1 MQWSLKQYL
10 LDALILLKSIRFS
23 RYTII
28 GEISRWGYRS
38 SLEVV
43 QEERERDRCKI
54 CRGEVGTESERF
66 RSRGVFEK
74 EVCGNILTRSN
85 GSPCDRCPFPR
96 DYIVN
101 CSLFAADMYRIDC
114 GSPRFILTEAR
125 RLTANQSA
133 ANICSFSTVSWIFHD
148 FSRSFA
154 PIIVPR
160 NNCR

>member
-1 MQWSLKQYL
+1 MKYHGGDIGRRW
-10 LDALILLKSIRFS
+10 KSSKR
-23 RYTII
+23 R
-28 GEISRWGYRS
+28 
-38 SLEVV
+38 
-43 QEERERDRCKI
+43 EREIDAKFAGAKLGRNRRDF
-54 CRGEVGTESERF
+54 VL
-66 RSRGVFEK
+66 GVFEK

-85 GSPCDRCPFPR
+85 GSPYDRCPFPR